1 MKENDVQKVYWA
13 AYEDGEVME
22 SDDGILLISFDK
34 ETVEHYPSLPN
45 QVLQVMIC
53 RPTASRPVDAAL
65 KSPPEIE
72 GEYTLEGNSAAF
84 VYVCQDGKKIAT
96 VYGSGEE
103 KLERGYTIINAL
115 NAALKS
121 PPECIEGLDEAINAK
136 YLCSDRASLN
146 KLLEAARRYLKGCAD
161 AEISVED
168 VKEWADGIYAG
179 FGTEYASRITEEE
192 AAISEAIRKATP
204 RPYSCPLGIVDTEL
218 DCEPTPEKTRRYA
231 AGPFPPTGENGLAA
245 LPHCPDGF
253 VCVPRVP
260 NQKMCQAGYE
270 TLGWKDGSCMYE
282 HIWNAMIAAAEG
294 NK

>member
-53 RPTASRPVDAAL
+53 RPPTSRPVDAAL

-115 NAALKS
+115 NAAL
-121 PPECIEGLDEAINAK
+121 
-136 YLCSDRASLN
+136 
-146 KLLEAARRYLKGCAD
+146 
-161 AEISVED
+161 
-168 VKEWADGIYAG
+168 
-179 FGTEYASRITEEE
+179 
-192 AAISEAIRKATP
+192 
-204 RPYSCPLGIVDTEL
+204 
-218 DCEPTPEKTRRYA
+218 
-231 AGPFPPTGENGLAA
+231 
-245 LPHCPDGF
+245 PHCPDGDEKHEF
-253 VCVPRVP
+253 DMEHALDEADY
-260 NQKMCQAGYE
+260 KG
-270 TLGWKDGSCMYE
+270 GGKDE
-282 HIWNAMIAAAEG
+282 
-294 NK
+294 